1 MKPTFLKPVARQP
14 YLLVAA
20 LAIVLAG
27 GSAETAPSPAQ
38 LCETAATKAADSY
51 GVPRSVMMAIAI
63 AETGRR
69 DGGTL
74 RPWPW
79 AINFGGEGH
88 WFATE
93 AEAVGA
99 ALDRQAD
106 GQSNFDVGCFQI
118 NYRWHGAAF
127 ASLDE
132 MIDPE
137 TNARYAAQF
146 LADLRARNG
155 SWDEAAAAYH
165 SSTTDLAAEYRARF
179 EAIQDSLTP
188 GAEALAE
195 RINRFPL
202 LRAGAAGSVGSIV
215 PAQGGLGLALL
226 GGP

>member
-1 MKPTFLKPVARQP
+1 M
-14 YLLVAA
+14 
-20 LAIVLAG
+20 LAG

-69 DGGTL
+69 DGGAL

-93 AEAVGA
+93 AEAVEA
-99 ALDRQAD
+99 AMARQAE

-137 TNARYAAQF
+137 TNARYAAKF
-146 LADLRARNG
+146 LADLHARHG
-155 SWDEAAAAYH
+155 TWDEAAAAYH
-165 SSTTDLAAEYRARF
+165 SSTAELAVEYRSRF
-179 EAIQDSLTP
+179 EAIQDGLAP

-202 LRAGAAGSVGSIV
+202 LRAGAAGSIGSIV
-215 PAQGGLGLALL
+215 PAQGGLGLAFL